1 MRGLN
6 RAQAALLQCAH
17 DGVAFSS
24 RYDTSLKPIDRHRLI
39 NNTYRRTVAT
49 RALAIAPSSPAR
61 PQAALQSL
69 PPPTILRRP
78 HALLRCFSQT
88 AVLDGK
94 KSKDR
99 RANKRSAEREEA
111 RNAEEEEEEEV
122 AAAPSRGRAKEKAA
136 QQANSDF
143 DREAAFDLGDVDAE
157 YARVDERFEK
167 RLQEFKV
174 GGRFNPEMLGQ
185 LRVKPD
191 RDSAQSWPLRELAQV
206 VHRGGRSVSILV
218 SDAEYVKPIMSAVQA
233 SDDFNQQPQRDPDN
247 ELELLLRIEPEDP
260 EEQQRRLRGEITA
273 WRDAV
278 RGVMGARKH
287 RHAAW
292 LKEKHVTKDDV
303 KALEKKIKSMQDKK
317 IEQVDKSEKQILQ
330 QMAKRQTRL

>member
-1 MRGLN
+1 M
-6 RAQAALLQCAH
+6 
-17 DGVAFSS
+17 
-24 RYDTSLKPIDRHRLI
+24 
-39 NNTYRRTVAT
+39 
-49 RALAIAPSSPAR
+49 
-61 PQAALQSL
+61 
-69 PPPTILRRP
+69 
-78 HALLRCFSQT
+78 
-88 AVLDGK
+88 LDGK
-94 KSKDR
+94 KSKER
-99 RANKRSAEREEA
+99 RANKRSAERTAAAE
-111 RNAEEEEEEEV
+111 AEEEEEET
-122 AAAPSRGRAKEKAA
+122 APSRGRAKEKAA
-136 QQANSDF
+136 QQAQSEF
-143 DREAAFDLGDVDAE
+143 DREAAFDLGDVDAD

-185 LRVKPD
+185 LRVRPD
-191 RDSAQSWPLRELAQV
+191 RESAETWPLRELAQV

-260 EEQQRRLRGEITA
+260 EEQLRRLRGEITA

-278 RGVMGARKH
+278 RGVMAARKH

-292 LKEKHVTKDDV
+292 LKEKHITKDDV

-317 IEQVDKSEKQILQ
+317 IEQVDRSEKQIAQ
-330 QMAKRQTRL
+330 QMANRQTRL

>member
-1 MRGLN
+1 M
-6 RAQAALLQCAH
+6 
-17 DGVAFSS
+17 
-24 RYDTSLKPIDRHRLI
+24 
-39 NNTYRRTVAT
+39 
-49 RALAIAPSSPAR
+49 
-61 PQAALQSL
+61 
-69 PPPTILRRP
+69 
-78 HALLRCFSQT
+78 
-88 AVLDGK
+88 LDGK
-94 KSKDR
+94 KSKSKER

-111 RNAEEEEEEEV
+111 RNAEVEEDDE
-122 AAAPSRGRAKEKAA
+122 AAPSMGRAKEKAA
-136 QQANSDF
+136 QQAHSDF

-167 RLQEFKV
+167 RLQEFRV
-174 GGRFNPEMLGQ
+174 GGRFNPEVLGQ
-185 LRVKPD
+185 LRVRPD

-278 RGVMGARKH
+278 RGVMAARKQ

-292 LKEKHVTKDDV
+292 FKDKHVTKDDV

-317 IEQVDKSEKQILQ
+317 IEQVDRSEKQILQ
-330 QMAKRQTRL
+330 QMASRQTRL

>member
-6 RAQAALLQCAH
+6 IAQIALRQCTH
-17 DGVAFSS
+17 DASFLGS
-24 RYDTSLKPIDRHRLI
+24 RYGITIQSIGSGRL
-39 NNTYRRTVAT
+39 THDCPRRTVAT
-49 RALAIAPSSPAR
+49 RALAVAPSSPAR
-61 PQAALQSL
+61 PPAALQSL
-69 PPPTILRRP
+69 PRPTTLPRSR
-78 HALLRCFSQT
+78 ALSRCFSQT

-94 KSKDR
+94 KSKER
-99 RANKRSAEREEA
+99 RANKRSSEREEA
-111 RNAEEEEEEEV
+111 RAAEEEDEEEI
-122 AAAPSRGRAKEKAA
+122 AAPSRGRAKEKAA
-136 QQANSDF
+136 QLAQSDF
-143 DREAAFDLGDVDAE
+143 DREAAFDLGDVEAD

-191 RDSAQSWPLRELAQV
+191 RESAQTWPLRELAQV

-247 ELELLLRIEPEDP
+247 ELELLLRIEAEDP
-260 EEQQRRLRGEITA
+260 EAQQRRLRGEITA

-292 LKEKHVTKDDV
+292 LKEKHITKDDV

-330 QMAKRQTRL
+330 QMANRQTRL

>member
-1 MRGLN
+1 M
-6 RAQAALLQCAH
+6 
-17 DGVAFSS
+17 
-24 RYDTSLKPIDRHRLI
+24 
-39 NNTYRRTVAT
+39 
-49 RALAIAPSSPAR
+49 
-61 PQAALQSL
+61 
-69 PPPTILRRP
+69 
-78 HALLRCFSQT
+78 
-88 AVLDGK
+88 LDSK
-94 KSKDR
+94 KSKER
-99 RANKRSAEREEA
+99 RANKRSAERREA
-111 RNAEEEEEEEV
+111 AEEEEEEE

-136 QQANSDF
+136 QLANTDF
-143 DREAAFDLGDVDAE
+143 DRDAAFDLGDVEAE

-185 LRVKPD
+185 LRVRTD
-191 RDSAQSWPLRELAQV
+191 RDTGESWPLRELAQV

-247 ELELLLRIEPEDP
+247 ELELVLRVEPEDP
-260 EEQQRRLRGEITA
+260 EEQLRRLRGEVTA
-273 WRDAV
+273 WRDSV
-278 RGVMGARKH
+278 RGVMAARKH

-292 LKEKHVTKDDV
+292 LKEKHITKDDV

-317 IEQVDKSEKQILQ
+317 IEQVDRSEKQIAQ

>member
-6 RAQAALLQCAH
+6 RAQTALRQCTH
-17 DGVAFSS
+17 DGAVLSS
-24 RYDTSLKPIDRHRLI
+24 RYDTSIQSIGNHKLT
-39 NNTYRRTVAT
+39 NNTHRRTVAT

-69 PPPTILRRP
+69 PRPTILPRT
-78 HALLRCFSQT
+78 HALPRCFSQT

-94 KSKDR
+94 KSKEK
-99 RANKRSAEREEA
+99 RANKRSSEREEA
-111 RNAEEEEEEEV
+111 RNAEEEEEEET
-122 AAAPSRGRAKEKAA
+122 PSRGRAKEKGA
-136 QQANSDF
+136 QLAHSDF

-167 RLQEFKV
+167 RLQEFRV

-185 LRVKPD
+185 LRVRTD
-191 RDSAQSWPLRELAQV
+191 RDSGESWPLRELAQV

-247 ELELLLRIEPEDP
+247 ELELLLRVEPEDP
-260 EEQQRRLRGEITA
+260 EEQQRRLRGEVSA

-278 RGVMGARKH
+278 RGVMAARKH

-292 LKEKHVTKDDV
+292 LKDKHVTKDDV

-317 IEQVDKSEKQILQ
+317 IEQVDRSEKQITQ

>member
-1 MRGLN
+1 M
-6 RAQAALLQCAH
+6 
-17 DGVAFSS
+17 
-24 RYDTSLKPIDRHRLI
+24 
-39 NNTYRRTVAT
+39 
-49 RALAIAPSSPAR
+49 
-61 PQAALQSL
+61 
-69 PPPTILRRP
+69 
-78 HALLRCFSQT
+78 
-88 AVLDGK
+88 LDGK
-94 KSKDR
+94 KSKER
-99 RANKRSAEREEA
+99 RANKRSAERTAAAE
-111 RNAEEEEEEEV
+111 AEEEEEET

-136 QQANSDF
+136 QQALSEF
-143 DREAAFDLGDVDAE
+143 DREAAFDLGDVDAD

-185 LRVKPD
+185 LRVRPN
-191 RDSAQSWPLRELAQV
+191 RESAETWPLRELAQV

-260 EEQQRRLRGEITA
+260 EEQLRRLRGEITA

-278 RGVMGARKH
+278 RGVMAARKH

-292 LKEKHVTKDDV
+292 LKEKHITKDDV

-317 IEQVDKSEKQILQ
+317 IEQVDRSEKQIAQ
-330 QMAKRQTRL
+330 QMANRQTRL